1 MRSTALLLASLAALS
16 IAALPAAGDDAAQ
29 RLPERKA
36 GLWEQKTVMDEGN
49 GPRDQTMKICISS
62 DMERNAVTASIT
74 DHRANCASYD
84 ISADGGSTV
93 VKSDCVYNGRQV
105 VSTTSMSGDFQSAFE
120 IKINSTTSDP
130 SAKEQSV
137 VVKRT
142 ITQVGKYLA
151 DSCGDLKP
159 GEAEAP
165 DGTRV
170 LVQ

>member
-1 MRSTALLLASLAALS
+1 MRSIALLFASLTAISAAV
-16 IAALPAAGDDAAQ
+16 APAAGDSSSSK
-29 RLPERKA
+29 LPERKA

-49 GPRDQTMKICISS
+49 GPRDQTMKICIGG
-62 DMERNAVTASIT
+62 DMEKTTVNASIS
-74 DHRANCASYD
+74 DHKSNCASYD
-84 ISADGGSTV
+84 IGADGAVTV
-93 VKSDCVYNGRQV
+93 VKSDCLYNGRQV
-105 VSTTSMSGDFQSAFE
+105 VSTTEMSGDFQSAFE

-130 SAKEQSV
+130 SAKERSV
-137 VVKRT
+137 VIKRT

-151 DSCGDLKP
+151 ESCGELKP